1 MSLRLRVALLAAG
14 AVALAVIAVAT
25 VTFFSTSRALRSEV
39 DDFLHD
45 RAALVDRTTDRFEG
59 RGRFTEGRGPRR
71 VPDPGQG
78 LLGPVLPIGADSVV
92 QVIAADG
99 TVFAIADES
108 VRIPVEDRHVAVAAG
123 QSAGYLSDASW
134 DDHHYRVITVKGPG
148 DTAVQIGRDLGEVD
162 DITRSVGLWSL
173 GIGGLG
179 VLLAALVGWVVA
191 RGSLVPVRA
200 LDAAATHVAET
211 RDLSARI
218 EVERSD
224 EIGRLATRF
233 NTMMDALQDSRRRQH
248 QLVMDA
254 GHELRTPLT
263 SLRTNLELLDRA
275 RDLAGDER
283 RRLMEDVHFEL
294 AELST
299 LVAEVIDLATETPR
313 PGRIERVDL
322 VALTERVA
330 DRAARRTG
338 YAIEV
343 VGTEHAVMG
352 DPEQL
357 DRAIGDLVDNAI
369 KFSPVGSPINVTIDG
384 PRVTVRDQGPGISPA
399 DQAFVFDRFYRATT
413 ARSTPGSGLGLAIA
427 KQIAETHAGAVGV
440 DSSPDG
446 GSEVWIEV
454 PGFSS
459 TS

>member
-39 DDFLHD
+39 DDFLQD
-45 RAALVDRTTDRFEG
+45 RAALVDQTNDRFEG

-123 QSAGYLSDASW
+123 HSAGYLADAAW
-134 DDHHYRVITVKGPG
+134 DGHHYRVITVPGPG

-275 RDLAGDER
+275 PDLAGDER
-283 RRLMEDVHFEL
+283 RRLMERTS
-294 AELST
+294 ASSS
-299 LVAEVIDLATETPR
+299 R
-313 PGRIERVDL
+313 SC
-322 VALTERVA
+322 
-330 DRAARRTG
+330 RR
-338 YAIEV
+338 
-343 VGTEHAVMG
+343 
-352 DPEQL
+352 
-357 DRAIGDLVDNAI
+357 
-369 KFSPVGSPINVTIDG
+369 
-384 PRVTVRDQGPGISPA
+384 
-399 DQAFVFDRFYRATT
+399 
-413 ARSTPGSGLGLAIA
+413 
-427 KQIAETHAGAVGV
+427 
-440 DSSPDG
+440 SSPK
-446 GSEVWIEV
+446 
-454 PGFSS
+454 SS
-459 TS
+459 TSQQRHLVRDGSSEWTW